1 MPLNFKNIRKNRE
14 QFRWFLFDVFMVFL
28 ALINIMLI
36 LFDFS
41 FAYQPSYNLYFK
53 ISPEFT
59 AWYAENIHAHFIGID
74 LVFVSIFFVEFVGRW
89 IISIKNKE
97 YKTKIAYPIVHWY
110 DLLSLIPI
118 GSFRF
123 LRILRVFSILIRMNK
138 MEVIN
143 LRKFLDDI
151 GIGHFYGL
159 FLQEVSD
166 RVIIN
171 VLHTTKNQVNKRED
185 VIKDLVANVLK
196 PNNDRLMAYSMKRV
210 QYITQEI
217 VQLKKD
223 DLRQYIFEKVNDA
236 IADNKEMKR
245 IGSIPGL
252 GALVRKQLDHA
263 IGDITY
269 NVIVNII
276 EDVATGDDVF
286 SKDLPK
292 ITDSILSNIENDEEL
307 EQIAKVLVNDT
318 IDMIRARIEGTK
330 ITEQN

>member
-1 MPLNFKNIRKNRE
+1 MPLNFKNLRKNRT
-14 QFRWFLFDVFMVFL
+14 QFRWFLFDLFMVIL
-28 ALINIMLI
+28 AIVNITLII
-36 LFDFS
+36 FDFT
-41 FAYQPSYNLYFK
+41 FAYDPAYNLYFK
-53 ISPEFT
+53 LSPQFT
-59 AWYAENIHAHFIGID
+59 IWYLEKIHQHFIGID
-74 LVFVSIFFVEFVGRW
+74 LVFVAIFASEFFVRW
-89 IISIKNKE
+89 GIAIKNKE
-97 YKTKIAYPIVHWY
+97 YKSKIAYPIVKWY
-110 DLLSLIPI
+110 DLLSLIPV

-123 LRILRVFSILIRMNK
+123 LRVLRIFSILIRLNK

-143 LRKFLDDI
+143 LRKFFDDI
-151 GIGHFYGL
+151 GIGHYYGL

-210 QYITQEI
+210 QFITQEI
-217 VQLKKD
+217 VQLKKE
-223 DLRQYIFEKVNDA
+223 DLRQYIFEKVDDA

-252 GALVRKQLDHA
+252 GAIVRKQLDHA

-292 ITDSILSNIENDEEL
+292 ITESILNNIENDEEL
-307 EQIAKVLVNDT
+307 EHIAKDLVNDT

-330 ITEQN
+330 IAEQN